1 MNTKTLDI
9 IIPAY
14 NTKDTLV
21 RCLSSIAMQTIRD
34 QVIVTIVNDC
44 SIDGSYAEIINKFT
58 DCMDVRE
65 IILEENQGPGLARQ
79 IGIDNTTA
87 PYIMFLDSDDT
98 LINAFTLQV
107 LLQGMIQN
115 EAYAVYGHYYV
126 ESEDG
131 ELMDSGVDTST
142 LHGKLYSR
150 DFINKYHLHFTN
162 LRMNEDASFQMRAHL
177 LIQNLH
183 LNYVSFD
190 DQVMIYHYNKNG
202 MAQVKNK
209 LDTIK
214 SWITSLIEIVEYID
228 KKSFTSM
235 TEMKLRNFISMYLN
249 YNYILQE
256 DEVKDYAEEFLNIC
270 QNYYTTY
277 VTKLKPVSWQW
288 EQLYVEAMRHYSI
301 DGELIKLPVITFNAF
316 IKLVQGE

>member
-34 QVIVTIVNDC
+34 QIVVTIVNDC

-79 IGIDNTTA
+79 NGIDNTTA

-150 DFINKYHLHFTN
+150 DFINKYNLHFTN

-190 DQVMIYHYNKNG
+190 DQVMIYHYNKDG
-202 MAQVKNK
+202 LAQVRNK

-228 KKSFTSM
+228 KKSFSSM

-277 VTKLKPVSWQW
+277 VAKLKPASWQW

-301 DGELIKLPVITFNAF
+301 DGELMKLPIITFNAF
-316 IKLVQGE
+316 IELVQGE